1 MANTEKKASKGKKR
15 STSLEVRPLEAKDL
29 ESVIAIDAA
38 VTGRIRRGFYE
49 RRLTAATRDPKGY
62 IYVGAEEDGQ
72 LKGFAMV
79 HVLAGE
85 FGAPGEIAVLDAIG
99 VDPQAQERGIGR
111 ALMAR
116 VDEVTRSKNIRE
128 MHTQADW
135 TELDLLG
142 FLDAAGFELAPRT
155 VLTRDV
161 SGLVA
166 W

>member
-1 MANTEKKASKGKKR
+1 MASSNTATSKGKR
-15 STSLEVRPLEAKDL
+15 TSNLVLRPLQAGDL
-29 ESVIAIDAA
+29 DAAIAIDAA
-38 VTGRIRRGFYE
+38 VGGRVRRGFFE
-49 RRLTAATRDPKGY
+49 RRLTAATKDPKGF

-85 FGAPGEIAVLDAIG
+85 FGAPGEIAVLDAVG
-99 VDPQAQERGIGR
+99 VDPAAQGRGIGR

-116 VDEVTRSKNIRE
+116 VDEVMRDKKISE

-135 TELDLLG
+135 TDLSLLG

-155 VLTRDV
+155 ILARDIGNPN
-161 SGLVA
+161 S